1 MSTTGDQ
8 LRGIPRQRAP
18 RRDQPASGLPL
29 VTLIA
34 LDESAGSVDSALMHQ
49 FVSRRTLLFI
59 ALGATVLGVF
69 SAIQAYN
76 YVALFSEKPQPFA
89 ILLGLNL
96 SYWYAWALL
105 APFVLWLARAY
116 RFERLK
122 WTRALLVHV
131 PAVVVFTFAH
141 AMLLGAGRV
150 ATLQFL
156 AGREVE
162 WWLGVRERFFLYFDW
177 EMVTYWAII
186 AVSHAFDYYRES
198 QERALTTAQLQTRLA
213 EARLQALQRQLHP
226 HFLFNTLHTIS
237 ALMHRDIDAADNM
250 LARLS
255 DLLRLTLERVGTQL
269 VPLKDELDFINKYL
283 DIERTRFG
291 ERLQVQFV
299 VEPDTLGA
307 SVPNFLLQP
316 LVENALKHGIGP
328 QVGGGRVEVRAHHNG
343 GWLQLVVQDDGGGV
357 PKDKLDAFNTGVGI
371 SNTLSRL
378 EQLYPGNHTF
388 EFQTPPGGGLAV
400 TVVIPFAAEA
410 ELIEESRSVA

>member
-1 MSTTGDQ
+1 
-8 LRGIPRQRAP
+8 
-18 RRDQPASGLPL
+18 
-29 VTLIA
+29 
-34 LDESAGSVDSALMHQ
+34 MHQ

-76 YVALFSEKPQPFA
+76 YVALFSEKPQPLA
-89 ILLGLNL
+89 VLLGLNM

-105 APFVLWLARAY
+105 APFVLWLARTY
-116 RFERLK
+116 RFERFK
-122 WTRALLVHV
+122 WTRALAVHV
-131 PAVVVFTFAH
+131 PAVVFFTFVH

-150 ATLQFL
+150 ATLQLL
-156 AGREVE
+156 AGREVD
-162 WWLGVRERFFLYFDW
+162 WWFGVRERFFLYFDW
-177 EMVTYWAII
+177 EMMTYWAII

-237 ALMHRDIDAADNM
+237 ALMHRDIDKADNM

-255 DLLRLTLERVGTQL
+255 DLLRLTLERVSTQL

-291 ERLQVQFV
+291 DRLQVTFV

-307 SVPNFLLQP
+307 SVPNFVLQP

-328 QVGGGRVEVRAHHNG
+328 KVGGGRVEVRAHHNG
-343 GWLQLVVQDDGGGV
+343 EWLQLVVQDDGCGV
-357 PKDKLDAFNTGVGI
+357 PQDKLDAFNTGVGL

-378 EQLYPGNHTF
+378 QHLYPANHTF

-400 TVVIPFAAEA
+400 TIVIPFAADA
-410 ELIEESRSVA
+410 ELVEESRSVA